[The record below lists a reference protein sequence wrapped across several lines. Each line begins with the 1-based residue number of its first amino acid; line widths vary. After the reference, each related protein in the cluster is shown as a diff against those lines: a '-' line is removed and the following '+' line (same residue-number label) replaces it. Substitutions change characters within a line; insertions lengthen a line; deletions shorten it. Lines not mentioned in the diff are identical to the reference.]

1 MKGWLARGGL
11 RRRLLLAHL
20 LTIAAGAITLL
31 GVALLLAPGLHDRL
45 MVAWLGP
52 HWAATADDSM
62 IEMERATN
70 AIFTLAMAQALAI
83 SSGAAILVAVVV
95 SLAASRRIAQPLER
109 LLIAAQ
115 RIAAGHYRERAP
127 VQGDY
132 ELARLAAQF
141 NTMAAALEDAEL
153 RRVALIGDVAHEL
166 RTPLATIAGYV
177 EGMLDGVVEPDEGAW
192 ALVLDEVNRLRR
204 LAGDLQELSRV
215 EAGQV
220 ALHLTAVAPA
230 ALSAAAVARLEP
242 QFAEKGVALHVQVPA
257 DLPLVNADLDR
268 ALQVLINLLGNALHY
283 TPAGGEVMLQ
293 AMPADDAVQ
302 WEVRDTGIGIAA
314 EHLPHLFERFYR
326 VDKARARAT
335 GGAGI
340 GLTICKAL
348 VERHGGR
355 IWAASAGLGQGATF
369 AFTLPLFHRHE

>member
-70 AIFTLAMAQALAI
+70 AIFTLAMVQALAI

-141 NTMAAALEDAEL
+141 NTMAAALADAEQ

-177 EGMLDGVVEPDEGAW
+177 EGMLDGVVEPDDGTW

-242 QFAEKGVALHVQVPA
+242 QFAEKGVALRVQVPA
-257 DLPLVNADLDR
+257 DLPLVNVDLDR

-283 TPAGGEVMLQ
+283 TPSGGEVIVR
-293 AMPADDAVQ
+293 AMQADDAVQ

-348 VERHGGR
+348 VELHGGR

-369 AFTLPLFHRHE
+369 YVTLPLFHRHE

>member
-283 TPAGGEVMLQ
+283 TPAGGEVTLQ

>member
-1 MKGWLARGGL
+1 MKGWLVWSGL

-31 GVALLLAPGLHDRL
+31 GVALLLAPGVHDRL
-45 MVAWLGP
+45 MIAWLGP

-141 NTMAAALEDAEL
+141 NTMAAALEDAEQ

-177 EGMLDGVVEPDEGAW
+177 EGMLDGVVEPDDGTW

-230 ALSAAAVARLEP
+230 ALSAAAV
-242 QFAEKGVALHVQVPA
+242 
-257 DLPLVNADLDR
+257 
-268 ALQVLINLLGNALHY
+268 
-283 TPAGGEVMLQ
+283 
-293 AMPADDAVQ
+293 
-302 WEVRDTGIGIAA
+302 
-314 EHLPHLFERFYR
+314 
-326 VDKARARAT
+326 
-335 GGAGI
+335 
-340 GLTICKAL
+340 
-348 VERHGGR
+348 
-355 IWAASAGLGQGATF
+355 
-369 AFTLPLFHRHE
+369 

>member
-1 MKGWLARGGL
+1 MRGWLAQGGL

-31 GVALLLAPGLHDRL
+31 VVALLLAPGLHDRL

-83 SSGAAILVAVVV
+83 SSGAAMLVAVAV
-95 SLAASRRIAQPLER
+95 SLAASRRIAQSLER

-177 EGMLDGVVEPDEGAW
+177 EGMLDGVVEPDEGTW

-220 ALHLTAVAPA
+220 ALHLTAIAPA

-257 DLPLVNADLDR
+257 DLPPVNADLDR

-283 TPAGGEVMLQ
+283 TPSGGEVIVR
-293 AMPADDAVQ
+293 AMQADDAVQ

-369 AFTLPLFHRHE
+369 YFTLPLFHRHE

>member
-1 MKGWLARGGL
+1 MKRWLARGGL

-52 HWAATADDSM
+52 HWAATANDSM

-132 ELARLAAQF
+132 ELARLADQF

-153 RRVALIGDVAHEL
+153 RRVVLIGDVAHEL
-166 RTPLATIAGYV
+166 RTPLATIAGYI

-204 LAGDLQELSRV
+204 LTGDLQELSRV

-242 QFAEKGVALHVQVPA
+242 QFAEKGVGLHVQVPT
-257 DLPLVNADLDR
+257 DLPPVNADLDR

-283 TPAGGEVMLQ
+283 TPAGGEVTVQ

-369 AFTLPLFHRHE
+369 YFTLPLFHRHE

>member
-45 MVAWLGP
+45 MIAWLGP

-70 AIFTLAMAQALAI
+70 AIFTVAMAQALAI

-141 NTMAAALEDAEL
+141 NTMAAALEDAEQ

-177 EGMLDGVVEPDEGAW
+177 EGMLDGVVEPDDGTW

-220 ALHLTAVAPA
+220 ALRLTAIAPA
-230 ALSAAAVARLEP
+230 ALSAAAVARLAP
-242 QFAEKGVALHVQVPA
+242 QFAEKGVALHIQVPA

-283 TPAGGEVMLQ
+283 TPAGGDVTVQ
-293 AMPADDAVQ
+293 AMQADDAVQ
-302 WEVRDTGIGIAA
+302 WVVRDTGIGIAA

-348 VERHGGR
+348 VELHGGR
-355 IWAASAGLGQGATF
+355 IWATSAGPGQGATF

>member
-1 MKGWLARGGL
+1 MKGWLVWSGL

-31 GVALLLAPGLHDRL
+31 GVALLLAPGVHDRL
-45 MVAWLGP
+45 MIAWLGP

-141 NTMAAALEDAEL
+141 NTMAAALEDAEQ

-177 EGMLDGVVEPDEGAW
+177 EGMLDGVVEPDDGTW

-230 ALSAAAVARLEP
+230 ALSAAAVARLAP
-242 QFAEKGVALHVQVPA
+242 QFAEKGVALRVQVSA
-257 DLPLVNADLDR
+257 DLPPVSADPDR

-283 TPAGGEVMLQ
+283 TPAGGDVTVQ
-293 AMPADDAVQ
+293 AMQANDAVQ
-302 WEVRDTGIGIAA
+302 WMVRDTGIGIAA

-355 IWAASAGLGQGATF
+355 IWATSAGPGQGATF
-369 AFTLPLFHRHE
+369 GFTLPLFHRHE

>member
-1 MKGWLARGGL
+1 MKGWLARGSL
-11 RRRLLLAHL
+11 RRRLLCAHL

-31 GVALLLAPGLHDRL
+31 GTTLLFAPSLHDRL
-45 MVAWLGP
+45 MIAWLGP
-52 HWAATADDSM
+52 HWSMTADAGM
-62 IEMERATN
+62 VEMERATN

-83 SSGAAILVAVVV
+83 SSGVAILVAVMV
-95 SLAASRRIAQPLER
+95 SLAASRQIAQPLER
-109 LLIAAQ
+109 LLVAAQ

-141 NTMAAALEDAEL
+141 NTMAAALENAEQ

-177 EGMLDGVVEPDEGAW
+177 EGMLDAVVEPDEGTW

-220 ALHLTAVAPA
+220 ALNTTAVAPSALCAA
-230 ALSAAAVARLEP
+230 ALARLEP
-242 QFAEKGVALHVQVPA
+242 QFTEKGVMLRIHVVP
-257 DLPLVNADLDR
+257 DLPPVSADPDR
-268 ALQVLINLLGNALHY
+268 VLQVLINLLGNALRY
-283 TPAGGEVMLQ
+283 TPAGGEVVVQ
-293 AMPADDAVQ
+293 AMKAGDTVQ
-302 WEVRDTGIGIAA
+302 WAVRDTGIGIAA

-326 VDKARARAT
+326 VDKARTRAT

-348 VERHGGR
+348 VELHGGQ
-355 IWAASAGLGQGATF
+355 IWVESAGLGQGATF
-369 AFTLPLFHRHE
+369 FFTLPLFHRYE

>member
-1 MKGWLARGGL
+1 MR
-11 RRRLLLAHL
+11 
-20 LTIAAGAITLL
+20 
-31 GVALLLAPGLHDRL
+31 
-45 MVAWLGP
+45 
-52 HWAATADDSM
+52 S
-62 IEMERATN
+62 
-70 AIFTLAMAQALAI
+70 FTVAMAQALAI
-83 SSGAAILVAVVV
+83 SSNAAILVAVVV

-141 NTMAAALEDAEL
+141 NTMAAALEDAEQ

-177 EGMLDGVVEPDEGAW
+177 EGMLDGVVEPDDGTW

-220 ALHLTAVAPA
+220 ALRLTAIAPA
-230 ALSAAAVARLEP
+230 ALSAAAVARLAP
-242 QFAEKGVALHVQVPA
+242 QFAEKGVALHIQVPA

-283 TPAGGEVMLQ
+283 TPAGGDVTVQ
-293 AMPADDAVQ
+293 AMQADDAVQ
-302 WEVRDTGIGIAA
+302 WVVRDTGIGIAA

-348 VERHGGR
+348 VELHGGR
-355 IWAASAGLGQGATF
+355 IWATSAGPGQGATF